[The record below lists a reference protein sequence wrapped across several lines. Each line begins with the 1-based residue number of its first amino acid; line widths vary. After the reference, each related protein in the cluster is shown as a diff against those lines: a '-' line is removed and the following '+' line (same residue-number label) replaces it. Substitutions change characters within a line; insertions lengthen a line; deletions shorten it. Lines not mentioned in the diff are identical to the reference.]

1 MASSSAHRDGMPA
14 VVRRGEES
22 SSDDDDDDDAVDAVA
37 SSPERAPAASPTTR
51 SARSNATND
60 GDADYDARSNAARV
74 VERRRAVV
82 ARDARDD
89 DGGGARARAGA
100 DGRREGAPNT
110 KFVAACVA
118 PTRDGPIA
126 RAAVAAKARDRDLG
140 ILSQTSASMTR
151 VNAHAREAALA
162 AREAADTM
170 RRLTRRHG
178 RDDDDDDEA

>member
-1 MASSSAHRDGMPA
+1 MCIRD
-14 VVRRGEES
+14 RG
-22 SSDDDDDDDAVDAVA
+22 
-37 SSPERAPAASPTTR
+37 
-51 SARSNATND
+51 
-60 GDADYDARSNAARV
+60 
-74 VERRRAVV
+74 
-82 ARDARDD
+82 
-89 DGGGARARAGA
+89 
-100 DGRREGAPNT
+100 EGAPNT

-118 PTRDGPIA
+118 PLRDGPIA

-162 AREAADTM
+162 AREAADTT

>member
-1 MASSSAHRDGMPA
+1 M
-14 VVRRGEES
+14 
-22 SSDDDDDDDAVDAVA
+22 
-37 SSPERAPAASPTTR
+37 
-51 SARSNATND
+51 
-60 GDADYDARSNAARV
+60 
-74 VERRRAVV
+74 V
-82 ARDARDD
+82 ARDASDD

-100 DGRREGAPNT
+100 DGRGEGAPNT

-118 PTRDGPIA
+118 PLRDGPIA